1 MHPPSW
7 TPIRPLRFSGLQAQ
21 HADAENA
28 PRPATSRR
36 IRAARASAEPWN
48 GSERRKGRHRGS
60 LIRILDEPMP
70 TVAVVCGSRSDLS
83 TLKGCFDVLDSYGIA
98 WEASVISAHRQP
110 DALHAYVAEAE
121 AAGVRLFIGA
131 AGLAAH
137 LPGVLASLTAKP
149 VIGIP
154 LDGGA
159 LGGADAL
166 YAVVQMPPG
175 VPVATVAIGSAGAK
189 NAGHLAARILALA
202 DEVVA
207 ANVAAFREDQASRA
221 ELRIDPRA

>member
-1 MHPPSW
+1 
-7 TPIRPLRFSGLQAQ
+7 
-21 HADAENA
+21 
-28 PRPATSRR
+28 
-36 IRAARASAEPWN
+36 
-48 GSERRKGRHRGS
+48 
-60 LIRILDEPMP
+60 MP
-70 TVAVVCGSRSDLS
+70 TVAVVCGSRSDLP
-83 TLKGCFDVLDSYGIA
+83 TLKGCFEILDSYGID
-98 WEASVISAHRQP
+98 WEASVISAHRQG

-121 AAGVRLFIGA
+121 ESGVQLFIGA

-166 YAVVQMPPG
+166 YSVVQMPPG
-175 VPVATVAIGSAGAK
+175 VPVATVAIGSAGAR
-189 NAGHLAARILALA
+189 NAAHLAARILAVGDA
-202 DEVVA
+202 AVA
-207 ANVAAFREDQASRA
+207 ERVSAFRAEQAGKA

>member
-1 MHPPSW
+1 
-7 TPIRPLRFSGLQAQ
+7 
-21 HADAENA
+21 
-28 PRPATSRR
+28 
-36 IRAARASAEPWN
+36 
-48 GSERRKGRHRGS
+48 
-60 LIRILDEPMP
+60 MP
-70 TVAVVCGSRSDLS
+70 TVAVICGSRSDLP
-83 TLKGCFDVLDSYGIA
+83 TLKGTFDVLDSYGID
-98 WEASVISAHRQP
+98 WEASVISAHRQA

-121 AAGVRLFIGA
+121 VAGTRLFIGA

-137 LPGVLASLTAKP
+137 LPGVLASITSLP

-189 NAGHLAARILALA
+189 NAGHLAARILALSDPA
-202 DEVVA
+202 IAER
-207 ANVAAFREDQASRA
+207 VAAFRSEQAAGA
-221 ELRIDPRA
+221 ELRVDPRA

>member
-1 MHPPSW
+1 
-7 TPIRPLRFSGLQAQ
+7 
-21 HADAENA
+21 
-28 PRPATSRR
+28 
-36 IRAARASAEPWN
+36 
-48 GSERRKGRHRGS
+48 
-60 LIRILDEPMP
+60 MP

-83 TLKGCFDVLDSYGIA
+83 TVKACFDVLDSYGIS
-98 WEASVISAHRQP
+98 WEASVISAHRQA
-110 DALHAYVAEAE
+110 DALHAYVGESE

-137 LPGVLASLTAKP
+137 LPGVLASLTARP

-189 NAGHLAARILALA
+189 NAAHLAARLLALS
-202 DEVVA
+202 DGDVA
-207 ANVAAFREDQASRA
+207 ARVSAFRAEQGAKA

>member
-1 MHPPSW
+1 MLSVV
-7 TPIRPLRFSGLQAQ
+7 
-21 HADAENA
+21 
-28 PRPATSRR
+28 
-36 IRAARASAEPWN
+36 
-48 GSERRKGRHRGS
+48 
-60 LIRILDEPMP
+60 P
-70 TVAVVCGSRSDLS
+70 TVAVLCGSRSDLG
-83 TLKGCFDVLDSYGIA
+83 TLKGCFDVLDSYEIP
-98 WEASVISAHRQP
+98 WEASVISAHRQA

-121 AAGVRLFIGA
+121 AAGVKLFIGA

-149 VIGIP
+149 VIGVP

-189 NAGHLAARILALA
+189 NAAHLAARILALGDDGIA
-202 DEVVA
+202 QR
-207 ANVAAFREDQASRA
+207 VAAFRDDQAGKA

>member
-1 MHPPSW
+1 MIPTPS
-7 TPIRPLRFSGLQAQ
+7 P
-21 HADAENA
+21 A
-28 PRPATSRR
+28 PR
-36 IRAARASAEPWN
+36 
-48 GSERRKGRHRGS
+48 
-60 LIRILDEPMP
+60 
-70 TVAVVCGSRSDLS
+70 VAVICGSRSDLPA
-83 TLKGCFDVLDSYGIA
+83 LRGCFDALDAYEIG

-110 DALHAYVAEAE
+110 QALREYVQAAEKR
-121 AAGVRLFIGA
+121 GIRVFVGA

-137 LPGVLASLTAKP
+137 LPGTLATLTALP

-189 NAGHLAARILALA
+189 NAAHLAARILALGDPA
-202 DEVVA
+202 VA
-207 ANVAAFREDQASRA
+207 ARVERFLADQAAGA
-221 ELRIDPRA
+221 ELTIDPRA